1 MDGIA
6 WIVGHWALAAGGVA
20 ALLALAAWFGDHLRT
35 RRTDL
40 DRVGFVP
47 WTDVF
52 FWSTMAAVLLL
63 GWGLKEMFAG

>member
-1 MDGIA
+1 MDASA
-6 WIVGHWALAAGGVA
+6 WIAGHWALAAGSA
-20 ALLALAAWFGDHLRT
+20 AAMLALAAWLGDHRRA

-52 FWSTMAAVLLL
+52 FWATMAAVLLL